1 MGFFNRMVKREKKKP
16 LRQQYKLCGAIGG
29 AIGGS
34 IGSSGGCIGI
44 IVWGLLIF
52 SNISTLSLNSVNLC
66 KCLLVVKLQQNYS
79 TQNLKKLLFFTLFI
93 YINKLI

>member
-1 MGFFNRMVKREKKKP
+1 MWFFNSVKLENKS
-16 LRQQYKLCGAIGG
+16 LVRQQYKLCGAIGG

-52 SNISTLSLNSVNLC
+52 SNIATLSLNSVNLC
-66 KCLLVVKLQQNYS
+66 KCLLVVKFLHEIYLSQNYS
-79 TQNLKKLLFFTLFI
+79 TQNLKMFFFFTLFF
-93 YINKLI
+93 